1 MNRMNEIS
9 AMTDIRWKQRF
20 QNFEKALTVFKD
32 RCSDVEDH
40 PKGSK
45 YYDAFQMALVQA
57 FEILIELSWK
67 VLKDYLENEGYT
79 EVQTG
84 KRAFRQAFQDGIIEN
99 GEVWLK
105 ALEIRNLTSHI
116 YDVDLLEDLNVFVVE
131 SFLPEVRKLHDTM
144 QAEL

>member
-1 MNRMNEIS
+1 MDVTNP
-9 AMTDIRWKQRF
+9 IRWKQRF

-32 RCSDVEDH
+32 RCSDVNEH

-45 YYDAFQMALVQA
+45 YHDAFQMALVQS
-57 FEILIELSWK
+57 FEIILELSWK

-84 KRAFRQAFQDGIIEN
+84 KRAFRQAFQDGMIEN

-105 ALEIRNLTSHI
+105 ALEMRNSTSHI
-116 YDVDLLEDLNVFVVE
+116 YDVTLLEELNSFVVE
-131 SFLPEVRKLHDTM
+131 SFLPEVEKLHNTLK
-144 QAEL
+144 AEL

>member
-1 MNRMNEIS
+1 MADNEN
-9 AMTDIRWKQRF
+9 IRWKQRF

-32 RCSDVEDH
+32 RCSDVKDH

-99 GEVWLK
+99 GEIWLK
-105 ALEIRNLTSHI
+105 ALEMRNLTSHI
-116 YDVDLLEDLNVFVVE
+116 YDVSLLGELNGFVIE
-131 SFLPEVRKLHDTM
+131 SFLPEVEKLNDTLRV
-144 QAEL
+144 EL

>member
-1 MNRMNEIS
+1 
-9 AMTDIRWKQRF
+9 MTNTQNIRWKQRF

-32 RCSDVEDH
+32 RCSEVKDH

-84 KRAFRQAFQDGIIEN
+84 KKAFRQAFQDRIIEN
-99 GEVWLK
+99 GEIWLK
-105 ALEIRNLTSHI
+105 ALEIRNSTSHI
-116 YDVDLLEDLNVFVVE
+116 YDVSILEDLNVFVIE
-131 SFLPEVRKLHDTM
+131 SFLPEIKKLHNTL

>member
-1 MNRMNEIS
+1 MNNP
-9 AMTDIRWKQRF
+9 IRWKQRF
-20 QNFEKALTVFKD
+20 QNFEKALNVFKD

>member
-1 MNRMNEIS
+1 
-9 AMTDIRWKQRF
+9 MTNTQNIRWKQRF

-84 KRAFRQAFQDGIIEN
+84 KKAFRQAFQDGIIEN

-105 ALEIRNLTSHI
+105 ALEIRNSTSHI
-116 YDVDLLEDLNVFVVE
+116 YDVSLLEELNIFVVE
-131 SFLPEVRKLHDTM
+131 SFLPEIKKLHNTL

>member
-1 MNRMNEIS
+1 
-9 AMTDIRWKQRF
+9 MTNTENIRWKQRF

-84 KRAFRQAFQDGIIEN
+84 KKAFREAFQDGINEN

-105 ALEIRNLTSHI
+105 ALEIRNSTSHI
-116 YDVDLLEDLNVFVVE
+116 YDVSLLEELNIFVVE
-131 SFLPEVRKLHDTM
+131 SFLPEIKKLHNTL

>member
-1 MNRMNEIS
+1 
-9 AMTDIRWKQRF
+9 MTNTENIRWKQRF
-20 QNFEKALTVFKD
+20 QNFQKAFTVFKD
-32 RCSDVEDH
+32 RCSDVKEN

-105 ALEIRNLTSHI
+105 ALEIKNSTSHI
-116 YDVDLLEDLNVFVVE
+116 YDVSLLEELNIFIVE
-131 SFLPEVRKLHDTM
+131 SFLLEIKKLHNTL

>member
-1 MNRMNEIS
+1 
-9 AMTDIRWKQRF
+9 MTNTQNIRWKQRF

-32 RCSDVEDH
+32 RCSDVKDH

-84 KRAFRQAFQDGIIEN
+84 KKAFRQAFQDGIIEN
-99 GEVWLK
+99 GEVWLN
-105 ALEIRNLTSHI
+105 ALEIRNSTSHI
-116 YDVDLLEDLNVFVVE
+116 YDVSLLEELNIFVVE
-131 SFLPEVRKLHDTM
+131 SFLPEIKKLHNTL

>member
-1 MNRMNEIS
+1 MNNP
-9 AMTDIRWKQRF
+9 IRWKQRF

-32 RCSDVEDH
+32 RCSDVEDN

-105 ALEIRNLTSHI
+105 ALEIRNSTSHI
-116 YDVDLLEDLNVFVVE
+116 YDVALLEELNIFVVE
-131 SFLPEVRKLHDTM
+131 SFLPEVEKLHNTL

>member
-1 MNRMNEIS
+1 MNNP
-9 AMTDIRWKQRF
+9 IRWKQRF

-32 RCSDVEDH
+32 RCTDVKEH

-84 KRAFRQAFQDGIIEN
+84 KRAFRQAFQDGMIEN

-105 ALEIRNLTSHI
+105 ALEMRNSTSHI
-116 YDVDLLEDLNVFVVE
+116 YDISILEELNVFVVE
-131 SFLPEVRKLHDTM
+131 SFLPEVKKLHDTL

>member
-1 MNRMNEIS
+1 
-9 AMTDIRWKQRF
+9 MTNTQNIRWKQRF

-105 ALEIRNLTSHI
+105 ALEIRNHTSHI
-116 YDVDLLEDLNVFVVE
+116 YDVSLLEELNIFVVE
-131 SFLPEVRKLHDTM
+131 SFLPEIKKLHNTL

>member
-1 MNRMNEIS
+1 
-9 AMTDIRWKQRF
+9 MTNPIRWKQRF

-32 RCSDVEDH
+32 RCSDVNEH

-45 YYDAFQMALVQA
+45 YHDAFQMALVQS
-57 FEILIELSWK
+57 FEIILELSWK

-84 KRAFRQAFQDGIIEN
+84 KRAFRQAFQDGMIEN

-105 ALEIRNLTSHI
+105 ALEMRNSTSHI
-116 YDVDLLEDLNVFVVE
+116 YDVTLLEELNSFVVE
-131 SFLPEVRKLHDTM
+131 SFLPEVEKLHNTLK
-144 QAEL
+144 AEL

>member
-1 MNRMNEIS
+1 
-9 AMTDIRWKQRF
+9 MTNTQNIRWKQRF

-45 YYDAFQMALVQA
+45 YHDAFQMALVQA

-84 KRAFRQAFQDGIIEN
+84 KRAFRQAFQDRIIEN
-99 GEVWLK
+99 GEIWLK
-105 ALEIRNLTSHI
+105 ALEIRNSTSHI
-116 YDVDLLEDLNVFVVE
+116 YDVSILEELNIFVVE
-131 SFLPEVRKLHDTM
+131 IFLPEVKKLHNTL

>member
-1 MNRMNEIS
+1 MMLFR
-9 AMTDIRWKQRF
+9 
-20 QNFEKALTVFKD
+20 
-32 RCSDVEDH
+32 
-40 PKGSK
+40 
-45 YYDAFQMALVQA
+45 MALVQA

-84 KRAFRQAFQDGIIEN
+84 KRAFRQAFQDGMIEN

-105 ALEIRNLTSHI
+105 ALEIRNHTSHI
-116 YDVDLLEDLNVFVVE
+116 YDVSILEDLNVFVIE
-131 SFLPEVRKLHDTM
+131 SFLPEVKKLHNTL

>member
-1 MNRMNEIS
+1 
-9 AMTDIRWKQRF
+9 MTDNENIRWKQRF

-32 RCSDVEDH
+32 RCLDVKEH

-84 KRAFRQAFQDGIIEN
+84 KRAFRQAFQDRIIEN
-99 GEVWLK
+99 GEIWLK
-105 ALEIRNLTSHI
+105 ALEIRNSTSHI
-116 YDVDLLEDLNVFVVE
+116 YDVSILEELNVFVVE
-131 SFLPEVRKLHDTM
+131 SFLPEVKKLHDTL

>member
-1 MNRMNEIS
+1 
-9 AMTDIRWKQRF
+9 MTNTQNIRWKQRF

-32 RCSDVEDH
+32 RCSEVKDH

-84 KRAFRQAFQDGIIEN
+84 KRAFRQAFQDRIIEN
-99 GEVWLK
+99 GEIWLK
-105 ALEIRNLTSHI
+105 ALEIRNSTSHI
-116 YDVDLLEDLNVFVVE
+116 YDVSILEELNVFVVE
-131 SFLPEVRKLHDTM
+131 SFLPEVKKLHDTL

>member
-1 MNRMNEIS
+1 MKDTEN
-9 AMTDIRWKQRF
+9 IRWKQRF
-20 QNFEKALTVFKD
+20 QNFEKALTIFKE
-32 RCSDVEDH
+32 RCSDVEEH

-67 VLKDYLENEGYT
+67 VLKDYLESEGYT

-84 KRAFRQAFQDGIIEN
+84 KRAFRQAFQDGMIEN

-105 ALEIRNLTSHI
+105 ALEVRNLTSHV
-116 YDVDLLEDLNVFVVE
+116 YDVSLLGELNDFVIE
-131 SFLPEVRKLHDTM
+131 SFLPEVEKLNDTLR
-144 QAEL
+144 AEL

>member
-1 MNRMNEIS
+1 MNNP
-9 AMTDIRWKQRF
+9 IRWKQRF

-32 RCSDVEDH
+32 RCSDVEDN

-105 ALEIRNLTSHI
+105 ALEIRNSTSHI
-116 YDVDLLEDLNVFVVE
+116 YDVALLEELNVFVVE
-131 SFLPEVRKLHDTM
+131 SFLPEVKKLHDTL

>member
-1 MNRMNEIS
+1 
-9 AMTDIRWKQRF
+9 MTENKNIRWKQWF
-20 QNFEKALTVFKD
+20 QNFEKALTIFKD
-32 RCSDVEDH
+32 RCLDIKEH

-84 KRAFRQAFQDGIIEN
+84 KRVFRRAFQDGIIEN
-99 GEVWLK
+99 GE
-105 ALEIRNLTSHI
+105 
-116 YDVDLLEDLNVFVVE
+116 LNN
-131 SFLPEVRKLHDTM
+131 RYAAKLFHFYHFIKTLQQKYLD
-144 QAEL
+144 

>member
-1 MNRMNEIS
+1 MNNP
-9 AMTDIRWKQRF
+9 IRWKQRF

-32 RCSDVEDH
+32 RCTDVKEH

-84 KRAFRQAFQDGIIEN
+84 KRAFRQAFQDGMIEN

-105 ALEIRNLTSHI
+105 ALEMRNSTSHI
-116 YDVDLLEDLNVFVVE
+116 YDISILEELNVFVVE
-131 SFLPEVRKLHDTM
+131 SFLPEVKKLHNTL

>member
-1 MNRMNEIS
+1 
-9 AMTDIRWKQRF
+9 MTNTENIRWKQRF

-32 RCSDVEDH
+32 RCSAVEDH

-84 KRAFRQAFQDGIIEN
+84 KREFRQAFQDGIIEN

-105 ALEIRNLTSHI
+105 ALEIRNSTSHI
-116 YDVDLLEDLNVFVVE
+116 YDVSLLEELNIFVVE
-131 SFLPEVRKLHDTM
+131 SFLPEIKKLHNTL

>member
-1 MNRMNEIS
+1 
-9 AMTDIRWKQRF
+9 MTNTQHIRWKQRF

-32 RCSDVEDH
+32 RCSEVKDH

-84 KRAFRQAFQDGIIEN
+84 KKAFRQAFQDRIIEN
-99 GEVWLK
+99 GEIWLK
-105 ALEIRNLTSHI
+105 ALEIRNSTSHI
-116 YDVDLLEDLNVFVVE
+116 YDVSILEDLNVFVIE
-131 SFLPEVRKLHDTM
+131 SFLPEIKKLHNTL

>member
-1 MNRMNEIS
+1 
-9 AMTDIRWKQRF
+9 MTNTQNIRWKQRF

-32 RCSDVEDH
+32 RCSDVKVH

-84 KRAFRQAFQDGIIEN
+84 KRAFRQAFQDGMIEN

-105 ALEIRNLTSHI
+105 ALEIRNHTSHI
-116 YDVDLLEDLNVFVVE
+116 YDVSILEDLNVFVIE
-131 SFLPEVRKLHDTM
+131 SFLPEVKKLHNTL

>member
-1 MNRMNEIS
+1 
-9 AMTDIRWKQRF
+9 MTNTQNIRWKQRF

-32 RCSDVEDH
+32 RCSDVKDH

-84 KRAFRQAFQDGIIEN
+84 KKAFRQAFQDGIIEN

-105 ALEIRNLTSHI
+105 ALEIRNSTSHI
-116 YDVDLLEDLNVFVVE
+116 YDVSLLEELNIFVVE
-131 SFLPEVRKLHDTM
+131 SFLPEIKKLHNTL

>member
-1 MNRMNEIS
+1 
-9 AMTDIRWKQRF
+9 MTNTENIRWKQRF

-32 RCSDVEDH
+32 RCSDVDDH

-105 ALEIRNLTSHI
+105 ALEIRNSTSHI
-116 YDVDLLEDLNVFVVE
+116 YDVALLEELNVFVVE
-131 SFLPEVRKLHDTM
+131 SFLPEVKKLHDTL
-144 QAEL
+144 QAEF

>member
-1 MNRMNEIS
+1 
-9 AMTDIRWKQRF
+9 MTNTQNIRWKQRF

-45 YYDAFQMALVQA
+45 YHDAFQMALVQV

-105 ALEIRNLTSHI
+105 ALEIRNSTSHI
-116 YDVDLLEDLNVFVVE
+116 YDVSLLEELNVFVVE
-131 SFLPEVRKLHDTM
+131 SFLPEVKKLHNTL
-144 QAEL
+144 QVEL

>member
-1 MNRMNEIS
+1 MNNP
-9 AMTDIRWKQRF
+9 IRWKQRF

-84 KRAFRQAFQDGIIEN
+84 KKAFRQAFQDGIIEN

-105 ALEIRNLTSHI
+105 ALEIRNSTSHI
-116 YDVDLLEDLNVFVVE
+116 YDVSILEELNVFVVE
-131 SFLPEVRKLHDTM
+131 SFLPEVKKLHDTL

>member
-1 MNRMNEIS
+1 MNNP
-9 AMTDIRWKQRF
+9 IRWKQRF

-32 RCSDVEDH
+32 RCSDVDDH

-105 ALEIRNLTSHI
+105 ALEIRNSTSHI
-116 YDVDLLEDLNVFVVE
+116 YDVALLEELNVFVVE
-131 SFLPEVRKLHDTM
+131 SFLPEVKKLHDTL
-144 QAEL
+144 QAEF

>member
-1 MNRMNEIS
+1 
-9 AMTDIRWKQRF
+9 MTNTQNIRWKQRF

-45 YYDAFQMALVQA
+45 YHDAFQMALVQA

-84 KRAFRQAFQDGIIEN
+84 NRAFRQAFQDRIIEN
-99 GEVWLK
+99 GEIWLK
-105 ALEIRNLTSHI
+105 ALEIRNSTSHI
-116 YDVDLLEDLNVFVVE
+116 YDVSLLEELNVFVVE
-131 SFLPEVRKLHDTM
+131 SFLPEVKKLHNTL
-144 QAEL
+144 QVEL

>member
-1 MNRMNEIS
+1 
-9 AMTDIRWKQRF
+9 MTNTQNIRWKQRF
-20 QNFEKALTVFKD
+20 QNFEKALTVFND
-32 RCSDVEDH
+32 RCSDVKEH

-84 KRAFRQAFQDGIIEN
+84 KRAFRQAFQDRIIEN
-99 GEVWLK
+99 GEIWLK
-105 ALEIRNLTSHI
+105 ALEIRNSTSHI
-116 YDVDLLEDLNVFVVE
+116 YDVSILEELNIFVVE
-131 SFLPEVRKLHDTM
+131 IFLPEVKKLHDTL

>member
-1 MNRMNEIS
+1 
-9 AMTDIRWKQRF
+9 MTNTENIRWKQRF

-105 ALEIRNLTSHI
+105 ALEIRNSTSNI
-116 YDVDLLEDLNVFVVE
+116 YDVSLLEELNIFVVE
-131 SFLPEVRKLHDTM
+131 SFLPEIKKLHNTL